1 MVPSFVA
8 DAPCLLATCLAS
20 GVLGIVL
27 ERWRG
32 FEIVLGSVG
41 EDDALLLAMLL
52 TGGYKISDSL
62 RVLESP
68 IASTLKMEGGAYV
81 VYDVSRLG
89 PVCAEA
95 ESRAAWERDRGV
107 R

>member
-62 RVLESP
+62 SE
-68 IASTLKMEGGAYV
+68 TLKMEGGAYV